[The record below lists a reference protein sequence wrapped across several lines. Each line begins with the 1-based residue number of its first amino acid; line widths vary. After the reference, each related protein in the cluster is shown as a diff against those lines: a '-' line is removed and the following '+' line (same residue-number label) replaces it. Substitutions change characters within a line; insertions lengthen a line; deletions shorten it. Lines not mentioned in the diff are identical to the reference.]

1 MKLLLQNTALGLVP
15 LYDSDLDEKR
25 KLKVGQV
32 YQADIKVVRNINFHR
47 KMWAMLNTAWALLP
61 EKTQN
66 GFRTFEGF
74 RAYLLV
80 AAGFYDTYFSPRLK
94 EFVEVPKSMSFASMD
109 EAEFSDCYEAI
120 KNVIWSIL
128 SSRVNITQEMFETY
142 LANF

>member
-66 GFRTFEGF
+66 GFRSLEGF
-74 RAYLLV
+74 RSYLLV

-120 KNVIWSIL
+120 KNVIWGIL
-128 SSRVNITQEMFETY
+128 SSRVSITQEMFETY

>member
-1 MKLLLQNTALGLVP
+1 MKLMLQNTAVGLVP
-15 LYDSDLDEKR
+15 LYESDFDEKR
-25 KLKVGQV
+25 KLQIGQV
-32 YQADIKVVRNINFHR
+32 YMAEIKVARNIRFHR
-47 KMWAMLNTAWALLP
+47 KMWAMLNTAWSLLP

-66 GFRTFEGF
+66 GFRSFEGF

-109 EAEFSDCYEAI
+109 EVEFNECYERVKDAI
-120 KNVIWSIL
+120 WAVL
-128 SSRVNITQEMFETY
+128 QPRVRITQEVFEQY

>member
-66 GFRTFEGF
+66 GFRSFEGF

-120 KNVIWSIL
+120 KNVIWNIL
-128 SSRVNITQEMFETY
+128 SSRVSITQEMFETY

>member
-1 MKLLLQNTALGLVP
+1 MRLLVQNTAVGLVP
-15 LYDSDLDEKR
+15 LFDNDLDEKR

-66 GFRTFEGF
+66 GFRSFEGF

-109 EAEFSDCYEAI
+109 DAEFSDCYEAI

-128 SSRVNITQEMFETY
+128 SSRVSITQEVFEQY

>member
-1 MKLLLQNTALGLVP
+1 MKILLQNTALGLVP

-61 EKTQN
+61 EKTQD
-66 GFRTFEGF
+66 GFRSLEGF

-109 EAEFSDCYEAI
+109 EAEFSDCYDRV
-120 KNVIWSIL
+120 KDVIWGIL
-128 SSRVNITQEMFETY
+128 SSRVSITQEVFEQY

>member
-1 MKLLLQNTALGLVP
+1 MLQNTAVGLVP
-15 LYDSDLDEKR
+15 LYESDFDEKR
-25 KLKVGQV
+25 KLQIGQV
-32 YQADIKVVRNINFHR
+32 YMAEIKVARNIRFHR
-47 KMWAMLNTAWALLP
+47 KMWAMLNTAWSLLP

-66 GFRTFEGF
+66 GFRSFEGF

-109 EAEFSDCYEAI
+109 EVEFNGCYERI
-120 KNVIWSIL
+120 KDVIWAVL
-128 SSRVNITQEMFETY
+128 QPRVRITQEVFEQY

>member
-1 MKLLLQNTALGLVP
+1 
-15 LYDSDLDEKR
+15 
-25 KLKVGQV
+25 
-32 YQADIKVVRNINFHR
+32 
-47 KMWAMLNTAWALLP
+47 MLNTAWALLP

-66 GFRTFEGF
+66 GFRSFEGF

-109 EAEFSDCYEAI
+109 EAEFSDCYDRV
-120 KNVIWSIL
+120 KDVIWNIL
-128 SSRVNITQEMFETY
+128 SSRVSITQEMFETY

>member
-1 MKLLLQNTALGLVP
+1 MLQNTAVGLVP
-15 LYDSDLDEKR
+15 LYESDFDEKR
-25 KLKVGQV
+25 KLQIGQV
-32 YQADIKVVRNINFHR
+32 YMAEIKVARNIRFHR
-47 KMWAMLNTAWALLP
+47 KMWAMLNTAWSLLP

-66 GFRTFEGF
+66 GFRSFEGF

-109 EAEFSDCYEAI
+109 EVEFNECYERVKDAI
-120 KNVIWSIL
+120 WAVL
-128 SSRVNITQEMFETY
+128 QPRVRITQEVFEQY

>member
-1 MKLLLQNTALGLVP
+1 MRLLVQNTALGLVP
-15 LYDSDLDEKR
+15 LYDDGFDEKR

-66 GFRTFEGF
+66 GFRSFEGF
-74 RAYLLV
+74 RSYLLV

-109 EAEFSDCYEAI
+109 DAEFSDCYEAI

-128 SSRVNITQEMFETY
+128 SSRVSITQEVFEQY